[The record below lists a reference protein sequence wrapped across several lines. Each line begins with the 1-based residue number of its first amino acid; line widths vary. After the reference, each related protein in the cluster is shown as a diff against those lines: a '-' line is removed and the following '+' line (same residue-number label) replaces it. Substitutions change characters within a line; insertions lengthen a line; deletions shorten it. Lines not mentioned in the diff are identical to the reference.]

1 MPDTTSDKNL
11 LPVAIEDEMRK
22 SYVDYA
28 MSVIIGR
35 ALPDIRD
42 GLKPAHRRILY
53 AMWSMGLMSN
63 RKHIKCAKVVGEVL
77 GKYHPHGDA
86 AAYDTL
92 VRMAQDFNMR
102 YPLIDGQG
110 NFGSVDGDPPAA
122 YRYTE
127 AKLTRLAE
135 QMLADIDKETVN
147 FTPTFDET
155 TTEPSV
161 LPTRLPN
168 LLVNGSAGI
177 AVGMATNIPPHNLG
191 EVVDAAVHLLRHPAA
206 TVDQLMKHIPGPV
219 FPTGAFIYGAG
230 GIREAYRSGR
240 GIIQLRARA
249 VVEQMKRERERI
261 VVSEIPYQVNKA
273 KLIEK
278 IADLIRNKK
287 LEGISDLRDESDREG
302 MRIVIELKQGE
313 NSRVVLNNLY
323 AQTQLQDTFGIILLA
338 IDRGRPR
345 IVDLKE
351 LLQAF
356 LDHRREVITRR
367 MLYDLR
373 KAEERLH
380 ILEGYKK
387 ALEHLDEVIKIIRGS
402 SDRPQARERLIARFR
417 FSELQAKAI
426 LDMTLGQLTRLDH
439 SKILEEYAAIKKLIA
454 ELEEILASDDKKSD
468 VIVKELAGLKAEFGD
483 QRRTEIIENAEEI
496 TIEDM
501 IADEE
506 MVITC
511 SHSGY
516 IKRNPVSLYREQRR
530 GGKGRTGMTTREED
544 FVERLFVAS
553 THDYV
558 LFFTERGRVHWLKVH
573 AIPQVGPA
581 DKGKAIVN
589 LLQLDSGEKIAAM
602 LAVRTFDPSRFILM
616 GTVKGIIKKT
626 RLDAFARP
634 KRGGI
639 IALGV
644 ESNDRLLSVVITNG
658 SSEVLLATRQ
668 GKAIRFKEQE
678 VRPMGRGAYGVRGMK
693 LGRGDEVVGMEVLDQ
708 GSILTISAR
717 GYGKRTAIEEYRET
731 HRGGSGIINLK
742 VTDKTGPVV
751 GVQTVTADDHIMI
764 VTSQGKIIR
773 TGIDDIREI
782 GRATQGVRIIRL
794 EAGDSV
800 ASVAV
805 VVEKDEA
812 IPSSV

>member
-1 MPDTTSDKNL
+1 MPENVSDKNV

-63 RKHIKCAKVVGEVL
+63 KKHIKCAKVVGEVL

-92 VRMAQDFNMR
+92 VRMAQEFNMR

-127 AKLTRLAE
+127 ARLTRLAE
-135 QMLADIDKETVN
+135 ELLADIDKETVD
-147 FTPTFDET
+147 FTPTFDDT
-155 TTEPSV
+155 TTEPTV
-161 LPTRLPN
+161 LPSRFPN

-191 EVVDAAVHLLRHPAA
+191 EAVDAAVHLLRRPAA
-206 TVDQLMKHIPGPV
+206 TVDQLMKHLPGPD
-219 FPTGAFIYGAG
+219 FPTGAFIYGAS

-249 VVEQMKRERERI
+249 VVEQMKRDRERI
-261 VVSEIPYQVNKA
+261 VISEIPYQVNKA

-278 IADLIRNKK
+278 IAELIHDKR

-302 MRIVIELKQGE
+302 MRIVVELKQGE

-323 AQTQLQDTFGIILLA
+323 ALTQLQDTFGIILLA
-338 IDRGRPR
+338 IERGRPR
-345 IVDLKE
+345 VVDLKE

-367 MLYDLR
+367 ALHDLR

-402 SDRPQARERLIARFR
+402 SDRTQARERLIARFR
-417 FSELQAKAI
+417 FSEIQAKAI
-426 LDMTLGQLTRLDH
+426 LDMTLGQLTKLDH
-439 SKILEEYAAIKKLIA
+439 NKILEEYAAIKKLIA
-454 ELEEILASDDKKSD
+454 TLEEILASEDKKND
-468 VIVKELAGLKAEFGD
+468 LIAQELESLKSNFGD
-483 QRRTEIIENAEEI
+483 KRRTEIIENAEEI

-511 SHSGY
+511 SHTGY

-581 DKGKAIVN
+581 AKGKAIVN
-589 LLQLDSGEKIAAM
+589 LLQLDPGEKIAAM
-602 LAVRTFDPSRFILM
+602 LAVRTFEPNSFILM
-616 GTVKGIIKKT
+616 GTVQGTIKKT

-644 ESNDRLLSVVITNG
+644 ESNDRLLSAVLTDGN
-658 SSEVLLATRQ
+658 SEVLLATRQ
-668 GKAIRFKEQE
+668 GKAIRFHERE
-678 VRPMGRGAYGVRGMK
+678 VRPMGRGAHGVRGMR
-693 LGRGDEVVGMEVLDQ
+693 LGRGDQIVGMEVLDH
-708 GSILTISAR
+708 GSILTISER
-717 GYGKRTAIEEYRET
+717 GYGKRTAFEEYRQT
-731 HRGGSGIINLK
+731 HRGGSGILNLR
-742 VTDKTGPVV
+742 VTEKTGRVV
-751 GVQTVTADDHIMI
+751 GVQSVTDDDDLMI

-773 TGIDDIREI
+773 TPAGDIREI

-794 EAGDSV
+794 EEGDSV
-800 ASVAV
+800 ASVAI
-805 VVEKDEA
+805 VVEKDEP
-812 IPSSV
+812 ITT